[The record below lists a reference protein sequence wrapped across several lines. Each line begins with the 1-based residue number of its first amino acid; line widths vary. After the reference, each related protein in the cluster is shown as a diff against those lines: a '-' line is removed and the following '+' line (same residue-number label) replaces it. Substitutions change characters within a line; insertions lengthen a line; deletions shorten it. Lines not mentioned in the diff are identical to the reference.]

1 MSGDSHPS
9 AGSSSTV
16 GDGLS
21 HRRILVLMGA
31 IGLAASVL
39 TAFIISPRFG
49 IGVFLGFVLA
59 FVNYFWLK
67 RSLRQIFDAAR
78 ERGERPRMLV
88 GRYFLRY
95 LALAIVVAFIYAVGW
110 VPITALIFGMAGFGL
125 AVVAEGI
132 IRLFSSTFSSK
143 EV

>member
-9 AGSSSTV
+9 AGNTV

-39 TAFIISPRFG
+39 TAFKISPRFG
-49 IGVFLGFVLA
+49 VGVFLGFAIA

-67 RSLRQIFDAAR
+67 RTLRQIFDAAR
-78 ERGERPRMLV
+78 ESGQRPRMLV
-88 GRYFLRY
+88 GKYFLRY
-95 LALAIVVAFIYAVGW
+95 LVLGLVVAVIYAAGW
-110 VPITALIFGMAGFGL
+110 APITALLFGMAGFGL
-125 AVVAEGI
+125 AIVAEGI
-132 IRLFSSTFSSK
+132 IRLFSATFNSK